1 MDIPDATAARLP
13 DAGTSASDLLAEI
26 DRRRAL
32 EPDVHGARLFGLVY
46 PTGRHDLEDL
56 LAEVNRRYLFGNA
69 LNPFKFPE
77 IARFEGE
84 VVAIT
89 GGLVHLEPGGGGSM
103 TSGGTE
109 SILMSMLV
117 NRERGPSR
125 LLQGRALLRH
135 GRRAHTPRHAVPGR
149 RRRDA

>member
-89 GGLVHLEPGGGGSM
+89 GGLVHLEPGGGG
-103 TSGGTE
+103 
-109 SILMSMLV
+109 
-117 NRERGPSR
+117 
-125 LLQGRALLRH
+125 
-135 GRRAHTPRHAVPGR
+135 
-149 RRRDA
+149 

>member
-32 EPDVHGARLFGLVY
+32 EAGVHGARLFGLVY

-56 LAEVNRRYLFGNA
+56 LTEVNRRYLFGNA

-89 GGLVHLEPGGGGSM
+89 GGVVHVPAGGGGSEAAGG
-103 TSGGTE
+103 SG
-109 SILMSMLV
+109 V
-117 NRERGPSR
+117 
-125 LLQGRALLRH
+125 
-135 GRRAHTPRHAVPGR
+135 
-149 RRRDA
+149 